1 MLQRDWYYLLC
12 MMIITEML
20 TCKFVSNSVQMKEEL
35 SRKEQSHSQELEGM
49 RLEVTQLTR
58 ELHQRDIT
66 IASSL
71 GSTLSLEQQLKIEI
85 EKTEQKTIE
94 HKVK

>member
-1 MLQRDWYYLLC
+1 
-12 MMIITEML
+12 MIITEML

>member
-1 MLQRDWYYLLC
+1 MLHDLSQK
-12 MMIITEML
+12 ML
-20 TCKFVSNSVQMKEEL
+20 TCKFVSNSVQLKEEL
-35 SRKEQSHSQELEGM
+35 SRKEQSHSRELEGM

-58 ELHQRDIT
+58 ELHQREIT
-66 IASSL
+66 MASSL
-71 GSTLSLEQQLKIEI
+71 DSTLSLEQRLKIEI